1 MSEENKNQSAFI
13 EELLQRAKKTQTNTM
28 IVSLVLAAVVFGYML
43 FLTNWLK
50 KDLTQEGVRSLI
62 VTEAQAYIDSE
73 QSNLRGQIVSF
84 TEGQV
89 DNYIPELKRK
99 LEKEI
104 PALIQDRLPNY
115 ITSKIPDVRQSFQTQ
130 ADDYFA
136 RNLDDVRPQIAQG
149 VDEYLGK
156 YNADMKRYSEI
167 IEAAKNTDGAERS
180 RLELLAKNKIQEL
193 ADAFIDNLLE
203 VAKTR
208 EFGNAD
214 VNRGYKS
221 SLARLRRVNADLITL
236 SKTPEK
242 DLKGEDRELRYA
254 VALMLDKLEWSTPN
268 HLRKPEEEKKD
279 PAPKKK

>member
-1 MSEENKNQSAFI
+1 
-13 EELLQRAKKTQTNTM
+13 
-28 IVSLVLAAVVFGYML
+28 
-43 FLTNWLK
+43 
-50 KDLTQEGVRSLI
+50 
-62 VTEAQAYIDSE
+62 
-73 QSNLRGQIVSF
+73 
-84 TEGQV
+84 
-89 DNYIPELKRK
+89 
-99 LEKEI
+99 
-104 PALIQDRLPNY
+104 
-115 ITSKIPDVRQSFQTQ
+115 
-130 ADDYFA
+130 
-136 RNLDDVRPQIAQG
+136 
-149 VDEYLGK
+149 
-156 YNADMKRYSEI
+156 
-167 IEAAKNTDGAERS
+167 
-180 RLELLAKNKIQEL
+180 
-193 ADAFIDNLLE
+193 LE

>member
-13 EELLQRAKKTQTNTM
+13 EELLQRAKKTHTNTM
-28 IVSLVLAAVVFGYML
+28 IVSLILAAVVFGYMW

-50 KDLTQEGVRSLI
+50 KDLTQEGIRSLI
-62 VTEAQAYIDSE
+62 VTEAQAYIDAE
-73 QSNLRGQIVSF
+73 EGNLRSQIVSF

-89 DNYIPELKRK
+89 DNYVPELKRK

-180 RLELLAKNKIQEL
+180 RLELLAK
-193 ADAFIDNLLE
+193 
-203 VAKTR
+203 
-208 EFGNAD
+208 
-214 VNRGYKS
+214 
-221 SLARLRRVNADLITL
+221 
-236 SKTPEK
+236 
-242 DLKGEDRELRYA
+242 
-254 VALMLDKLEWSTPN
+254 
-268 HLRKPEEEKKD
+268 
-279 PAPKKK
+279 

>member
-99 LEKEI
+99 LETEI
-104 PALIQDRLPNY
+104 PSLIQERLPKY
-115 ITSKIPDVRQSFQTQ
+115 LTSKIPDVRQNFQTQ

-149 VDEYLGK
+149 VDQYLGK
-156 YNADMKRYSEI
+156 YKTEMKRYSEI
-167 IEAAKNTDGAERS
+167 IEAAKNTDGAERN
-180 RLELLAKNKIQEL
+180 RLELLAKNKIHEL
-193 ADAFIDNLLE
+193 ANAFVDSLLE

-208 EFGNAD
+208 EFGNAS
-214 VNRGYKS
+214 VNAGYQS
-221 SLARLRRVNADLITL
+221 SLSRLRRVNADLITL

-254 VALMLDKLEWSTPN
+254 VALMLDKLDWSTPT
-268 HLRKPEEEKKD
+268 HLRKPNEEKED
-279 PAPKKK
+279 TAPKKK